1 MKKILITNNS
11 KLVTSNYDIVYTD
24 SPYVIENHSRALYL
38 DTLLDNTL
46 NNKVEDISKKGSLLN
61 KKLVEYFFPK
71 YQNRNIDLIIIR
83 HEYTNIFINIIK
95 LQNLI
100 KLYPDDK
107 ITIGVTPDEFYDYKS
122 IRPVD
127 RFVNIYYWI
136 VKLLKLKNI
145 ELVCKNFRQEELDPK
160 DKPIDSWFLRL
171 INLDKKVLIF
181 NLKKKIKLIKSKNK
195 KVYIY
200 INNTV
205 IREIEPYLNDLG
217 ISCIE
222 MPEINKISQ
231 DIKNVLDEKKLK
243 DILDKTFENNDL
255 ENIFKITIFEIYK
268 KIINQFLNK
277 EIITNNYI
285 SKLDKSI
292 SVILTNS
299 LNTFDGL
306 IFSKQLQN
314 NGFKIIEAMHGM
326 SKSYMKKIDILY
338 YETSAVNMLLCFNNS
353 EKRLFIDHDPKALV
367 YPIST
372 VEQTKNIRLKHFQ
385 RFYVN
390 RMLKISDQTNIFY
403 PSCIYPYNNHTMYG
417 FRQTDKW
424 NYNFEKKMIT
434 LLSKVNKRSIYKTY
448 PGRCYIDKNPLVQ
461 YGKSLDNIKVISE
474 RFDFRYV
481 NTIGDIFILGDLA
494 GASTIMWMLGLNRP
508 IIYLHTNKFRH
519 LNLTAQNIFKKVLIN
534 VDIDEDDWE
543 NNLKNHLNKPHEELI
558 EMWQAKQIYRD
569 QYDDEWLMGMNLH
582 AGKLGAKYVNRFIL
596 ENIK

>member
-1 MKKILITNNS
+1 M
-11 KLVTSNYDIVYTD
+11 
-24 SPYVIENHSRALYL
+24 
-38 DTLLDNTL
+38 
-46 NNKVEDISKKGSLLN
+46 
-61 KKLVEYFFPK
+61 
-71 YQNRNIDLIIIR
+71 
-83 HEYTNIFINIIK
+83 
-95 LQNLI
+95 
-100 KLYPDDK
+100 
-107 ITIGVTPDEFYDYKS
+107 
-122 IRPVD
+122 
-127 RFVNIYYWI
+127 
-136 VKLLKLKNI
+136 
-145 ELVCKNFRQEELDPK
+145 
-160 DKPIDSWFLRL
+160 
-171 INLDKKVLIF
+171 IF

-255 ENIFKITIFEIYK
+255 ENIFKITIFEICK
-268 KIINQFLNK
+268 KIINQYLNK

-285 SKLDKSI
+285 AKLDKSI

-326 SKSYMKKIDILY
+326 SKSYMKKLDILF

-461 YGKSLDNIKVISE
+461 YVKSLDNIKVISE

-543 NNLKNHLNKPHEELI
+543 NNLKNLLNKPHEELI

-569 QYDDEWLMGMNLH
+569 QYDNEWLMGMNLH